1 MLAACLM
8 DGLESNMWL
17 YTLEIST
24 LLRFKNH
31 TKITVLVWKEALS
44 GMVRTALKY
53 SVNIA
58 LETLSISILTSHL
71 LLVRYICLWQFF
83 SGKPSASCVPPQ
95 EFFELWARFSS
106 DFLVFWRKEQQ
117 LIAKQIYEET
127 KRKVYKEKV
136 EGITVKPAT
145 VTGLKLKLASS
156 KKTSIQWAKYSKKN
170 RACALNIHNLL
181 MFL

>member
-1 MLAACLM
+1 MLGWSGVKYVTLHFR
-8 DGLESNMWL
+8 DQYFTPFQESHQ
-17 YTLEIST
+17 
-24 LLRFKNH
+24 NH
-31 TKITVLVWKEALS
+31 RSYVWTEALS
-44 GMVRTALKY
+44 GMVRALQY

-58 LETLSISILTSHL
+58 LEALSISILTSYL
-71 LLVRYICLWQFF
+71 LLLRYICLWQFF

-136 EGITVKPAT
+136 EGIAVKPAT

-156 KKTSIQWAKYSKKN
+156 KKTNIQWVK
-170 RACALNIHNLL
+170 
-181 MFL
+181 

>member
-17 YTLEIST
+17 ELHFRDQCFVLFQESHQ
-24 LLRFKNH
+24 NH
-31 TKITVLVWKEALS
+31 GSYVWTEAVS
-44 GMVRTALKY
+44 GMVRAALQY

-58 LETLSISILTSHL
+58 LEALSISILTSHL
-71 LLVRYICLWQFF
+71 LLVRYICVWQFF

-136 EGITVKPAT
+136 EGIAVKPAT

-156 KKTSIQWAKYSKKN
+156 KKTSI
-170 RACALNIHNLL
+170 
-181 MFL
+181 